1 MTQTYEQMNKWAKQN
16 EMKISEATQVAIDR
30 QIILQKMKGND
41 TFKDVWLGNG
51 WLSKDKDGKITFTPT
66 KQLPYQED
74 KMKDYIVK
82 CSSIV
87 VKEYTVKAK
96 SEEDARDKW
105 AESRFISCEETD
117 EMSTQIEEV
126 WEQEDE

>member
-1 MTQTYEQMNKWAKQN
+1 
-16 EMKISEATQVAIDR
+16 
-30 QIILQKMKGND
+30 
-41 TFKDVWLGNG
+41 
-51 WLSKDKDGKITFTPT
+51 
-66 KQLPYQED
+66 
-74 KMKDYIVK
+74 MKDYIVK

>member
-1 MTQTYEQMNKWAKQN
+1 MTSLKEIIFEQQHYN
-16 EMKISEATQVAIDR
+16 ECK
-30 QIILQKMKGND
+30 N
-41 TFKDVWLGNG
+41 
-51 WLSKDKDGKITFTPT
+51 
-66 KQLPYQED
+66 
-74 KMKDYIVK
+74 YIVK

-96 SEEDARDKW
+96 SEEEARNRW
-105 AESRFISCEETD
+105 AESDFIGCEQTD